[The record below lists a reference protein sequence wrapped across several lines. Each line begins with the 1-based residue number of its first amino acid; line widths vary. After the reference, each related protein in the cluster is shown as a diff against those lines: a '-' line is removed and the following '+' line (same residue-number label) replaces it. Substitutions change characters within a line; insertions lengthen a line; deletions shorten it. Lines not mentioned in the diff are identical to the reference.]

1 MRQDAELGLPILV
14 GAMSEDGN
22 PVTPVDLGAGRLE
35 AFSDSVMAM
44 IITILASS
52 TWPGS
57 GWHS

>member
-1 MRQDAELGLPILV
+1 
-14 GAMSEDGN
+14 MSEDGN